1 MFENSTFF
9 SLILIFYIRRMKKL
23 FFLFLCISL
32 VFGGCYYVYSK
43 INWSGLFGVKKITE
57 NVDEQLGDVFW
68 KSYSAE
74 MVEVKDEKLVL
85 PILQMVNQLCSS
97 NGIKSSTIKVHVVNN
112 KEINAFA
119 MPGRHLVVHTGLI
132 DFADHQE
139 EIAGVVAHE
148 IAHIESGH
156 VVKKLGKEIGLS
168 VILNL
173 TLGDIGGEVV
183 RNALSTIT
191 STAYDRSLEKDAD
204 LKAVDYMLKAK
215 MDPSMLSSFL
225 AKLAEQSK
233 TPEVLQWVNTHPDS
247 KERVRYINERI
258 SSVKGGVSN

>member
-1 MFENSTFF
+1 
-9 SLILIFYIRRMKKL
+9 MKKL
-23 FFLFLCISL
+23 FFLLLFI
-32 VFGGCYYVYSK
+32 VIAFGGCYYVYSK

-57 NVDEQLGDVFW
+57 NLDEQLGDVFW

-74 MVEVKDEKLVL
+74 MVEVKDTKIVE
-85 PILQMVNQLCSS
+85 PIQQMVSNMCSD
-97 NGIKSSTIKVHVVNN
+97 NNIAPSSINVHVVEN

-132 DFADHQE
+132 EFADTQE
-139 EIAGVVAHE
+139 EIAGVIAHE

-168 VILNL
+168 ILMNL

-191 STAYDRSLEKDAD
+191 STAYDRSLEKEAD
-204 LKAVDYMLKAK
+204 LKAVDYMVSAK
-215 MDPSMLSSFL
+215 MNPTFLASFL
-225 AKLAEQSK
+225 EKLDKQAQ
-233 TPEVLQWVNTHPDS
+233 TPEVLQWVSTHPDS
-247 KERVRYINERI
+247 KERVRYIKEKIASINA
-258 SSVKGGVSN
+258 KP

>member
-1 MFENSTFF
+1 M
-9 SLILIFYIRRMKKL
+9 L
-23 FFLFLCISL
+23 F
-32 VFGGCYYVYSK
+32 FGGCYYVYSK

-57 NVDEQLGDVFW
+57 NVDKQLGDVFW

-74 MVEVKDEKLVL
+74 MVEVKDRKIVE
-85 PILQMVNQLCSS
+85 PIQQMVREICSD
-97 NGIKSSTIKVHVVNN
+97 NNIIPSSINVHVVEN

-132 DFADHQE
+132 EFADHE
-139 EIAGVVAHE
+139 DEIAGVIAHE

-191 STAYDRSLEKDAD
+191 STAYDRSLEKEAD
-204 LKAVDYMLKAK
+204 LKAVDYLFAAK
-215 MDPSMLSSFL
+215 MNPTYLASFL
-225 AKLAEQSK
+225 EKLDKQSQS
-233 TPEVLQWVNTHPDS
+233 PEVLPWVSTHPDS
-247 KERVRYINERI
+247 KERVRYINEK
-258 SSVKGGVSN
+258 VKSLSLKP

>member
-1 MFENSTFF
+1 
-9 SLILIFYIRRMKKL
+9 MKKL
-23 FFLFLCISL
+23 FFLLLFI
-32 VFGGCYYVYSK
+32 VIAFGGCYYVYSK

-74 MVEVKDEKLVL
+74 MVEVKNSKIVD
-85 PILQMVNQLCSS
+85 PIQQMVREICSD
-97 NGIKSSTIKVHVVNN
+97 NNIIPSSINVHVVEN

-132 DFADHQE
+132 DFADHE
-139 EIAGVVAHE
+139 DEIAGVIAHE

-168 VILNL
+168 ILMNL

-191 STAYDRSLEKDAD
+191 STAYDRSLEKEAD
-204 LKAVDYMLKAK
+204 LKAVDYMVAAK
-215 MDPSMLSSFL
+215 MNPTYLASFL
-225 AKLAEQSK
+225 EKLDKQSQ
-233 TPEVLQWVNTHPDS
+233 TPEVLQWVSTHPDS
-247 KERVRYINERI
+247 KVRVSYIKEKI
-258 SSVKGGVSN
+258 KSIK

>member
-1 MFENSTFF
+1 
-9 SLILIFYIRRMKKL
+9 MKKL
-23 FFLFLCISL
+23 IVLLLFI
-32 VFGGCYYVYSK
+32 VFAFGGCIYVISLF
-43 INWSGLFGVKKITE
+43 NWKKTFGIEKVTTDLDQK
-57 NVDEQLGDVFW
+57 LGDVFW

-74 MVEVKDEKLVL
+74 MVEVKDRKVVL
-85 PILQMVNQLCSS
+85 PILKMVDQLCSE
-97 NGIKSSTIKVHVVNN
+97 NGIKSSTINIHVVENS
-112 KEINAFA
+112 EINAFA

-132 DFADHQE
+132 DFVDHQE
-139 EIAGVVAHE
+139 EITGVIAHE

-191 STAYDRSLEKDAD
+191 STAYDRSLEKEAD

-215 MDPSMLSSFL
+215 VNPTYLASFL
-225 AKLAEQSK
+225 EKLDKQSQ
-233 TPEVLQWVNTHPDS
+233 TPEVLQWVSTHPDS
-247 KERVRYINERI
+247 KERVRYINEKI
-258 SSVKGGVSN
+258 SLYEKSTSN

>member
-1 MFENSTFF
+1 
-9 SLILIFYIRRMKKL
+9 MKKL
-23 FFLFLCISL
+23 FFLLLFVVIA
-32 VFGGCYYVYSK
+32 FGGCYYVYSK

-57 NVDEQLGDVFW
+57 NLDEQLGDVFW

-74 MVEVKDEKLVL
+74 MVEVKDVKIVEPVQ
-85 PILQMVNQLCSS
+85 QMVRNICSD
-97 NGIKSSTIKVHVVNN
+97 NNIAPSSIKVHVVNN

-119 MPGRHLVVHTGLI
+119 MPGRHLVVQTGLI

-139 EIAGVVAHE
+139 EIAGVIAHE

-168 VILNL
+168 VLMNL

-191 STAYDRSLEKDAD
+191 STAYDRSLEKEAD
-204 LKAVDYMLKAK
+204 LKAVDYMIAAK
-215 MDPSMLSSFL
+215 MNPTYLASFL
-225 AKLAEQSK
+225 EKLDKQSQ
-233 TPEVLQWVNTHPDS
+233 TPEVLQWVSTHPDS
-247 KERVRYINERI
+247 KERVRYINEKVK
-258 SSVKGGVSN
+258 SSSSKQGE

>member
-1 MFENSTFF
+1 
-9 SLILIFYIRRMKKL
+9 MKKL
-23 FFLFLCISL
+23 FFLSL
-32 VFGGCYYVYSK
+32 FIVLAFGGCYYVYSK

-74 MVEVKDEKLVL
+74 MVEVKDMKIVE
-85 PILQMVNQLCSS
+85 PIQQMVRDLCYENNIAASS
-97 NGIKSSTIKVHVVNN
+97 INVHVVENN
-112 KEINAFA
+112 EINAFA

-139 EIAGVVAHE
+139 EIAGVIAHE

-168 VILNL
+168 ILMNL

-191 STAYDRSLEKDAD
+191 STAYDRSLEKEAD
-204 LKAVDYMLKAK
+204 LKAVDYMIAAK
-215 MDPSMLSSFL
+215 MNPTYLASFL
-225 AKLAEQSK
+225 EKLDKQAQ
-233 TPEVLQWVNTHPDS
+233 TPQVLQWVSTHPDS
-247 KERVRYINERI
+247 KERVRYINEK
-258 SSVKGGVSN
+258 VKSIRSKQVE

>member
-1 MFENSTFF
+1 
-9 SLILIFYIRRMKKL
+9 MKKL
-23 FFLFLCISL
+23 FVLFLFVVLAFAGCIYVISL
-32 VFGGCYYVYSK
+32 FDWKKTLGIEKVTADFDQK
-43 INWSGLFGVKKITE
+43 I
-57 NVDEQLGDVFW
+57 GDVFW

-74 MVEVKDEKLVL
+74 MVEVKDEKVVL

-97 NGIKSSTIKVHVVNN
+97 NGIKSSTINVHVVNN

-139 EIAGVVAHE
+139 EIAGVIAHE

-168 VILNL
+168 ILMNL

-183 RNALSTIT
+183 RNALSTLT
-191 STAYDRSLEKDAD
+191 STAYDRSLEKEAD

-215 MDPSMLSSFL
+215 MDPAYLATFL
-225 AKLAEQSK
+225 KKLDKESQ
-233 TPEVLQWVNTHPDS
+233 TPEVLQWVSTHPDS

>member
-1 MFENSTFF
+1 
-9 SLILIFYIRRMKKL
+9 MKKL
-23 FFLFLCISL
+23 FFLLLFI
-32 VFGGCYYVYSK
+32 VIAFGGCYYVYSK

-74 MVEVKDEKLVL
+74 MVEVKNSKIVD
-85 PILQMVNQLCSS
+85 PIQQMVRHLCSE
-97 NGIKSSTIKVHVVNN
+97 NNIASSSINVHVVEN

-132 DFADHQE
+132 DFADHE
-139 EIAGVVAHE
+139 DEIAGVIAHE

-168 VILNL
+168 ILMNL

-191 STAYDRSLEKDAD
+191 STAYDRSLEKEAD
-204 LKAVDYMLKAK
+204 LKAVDYMVAAK
-215 MDPSMLSSFL
+215 MNPIYLASFL
-225 AKLAEQSK
+225 EKLDKQAQ
-233 TPEVLQWVNTHPDS
+233 TPEVLQWVSTHPDS
-247 KERVRYINERI
+247 KVRVAYIKEKI
-258 SSVKGGVSN
+258 KSIK

>member
-1 MFENSTFF
+1 
-9 SLILIFYIRRMKKL
+9 MKKL
-23 FFLFLCISL
+23 FILLLFI
-32 VFGGCYYVYSK
+32 VIAFGGCYFVYSK
-43 INWSGLFGVKKITE
+43 INWNGLFGVKKITE
-57 NVDEQLGDVFW
+57 NIDEQLGDVFW
-68 KSYSAE
+68 KSYSAK
-74 MVEVKDEKLVL
+74 MVEVKDKKVVL
-85 PILQMVNQLCSS
+85 PILQMVNQLCSA

-139 EIAGVVAHE
+139 EIAGVIAHE

-173 TLGDIGGEVV
+173 TVGDIGGEVV

>member
-1 MFENSTFF
+1 
-9 SLILIFYIRRMKKL
+9 MKKL
-23 FFLFLCISL
+23 FILLLFI
-32 VFGGCYYVYSK
+32 VIAFGGCYFVYSK

-57 NVDEQLGDVFW
+57 RVDEQLGDVFW

-74 MVEVKDEKLVL
+74 MVEVKDRKVVL
-85 PILQMVNQLCSS
+85 PILQMVDQLCSA
-97 NGIKSSTIKVHVVNN
+97 NGIKSSTIKIHVVENS
-112 KEINAFA
+112 EINAFA

-132 DFADHQE
+132 DFVDHQE
-139 EIAGVVAHE
+139 EINGVIAHE

-191 STAYDRSLEKDAD
+191 STAYDRSLEKAAD
-204 LKAVDYMLKAK
+204 LKAVDYMLAAK
-215 MDPSMLSSFL
+215 MNPTYLASFL
-225 AKLAEQSK
+225 EKLDKQSQ
-233 TPEVLQWVNTHPDS
+233 TPEVLQWVSTHPDS
-247 KERVRYINERI
+247 KERVRYINEKVK
-258 SSVKGGVSN
+258 SSRSKQGE

>member
-1 MFENSTFF
+1 MRN
-9 SLILIFYIRRMKKL
+9 L
-23 FFLFLCISL
+23 FFLLLF
-32 VFGGCYYVYSK
+32 VVVAFGGCYFIYKKV
-43 INWSGLFGVKKITE
+43 NWTSLFGVEKITD

-74 MVEVKDEKLVL
+74 MVEVNDPRVVD
-85 PILQMVNQLCSS
+85 PILQMVNRLCAD
-97 NGIKSSTIKVHVVNN
+97 NAINPSTIKVHVVKN

-132 DFADHQE
+132 DFADQKE

-168 VILNL
+168 ILMNL

-183 RNALSTIT
+183 RNALSTLT
-191 STAYDRSLEKDAD
+191 STAYDRSLEKEAD
-204 LKAVDYMLKAK
+204 LKAVDYMVAAK
-215 MDPSMLSSFL
+215 MNPSYLASFL
-225 AKLAEQSK
+225 EKLDKQSQ
-233 TPEVLQWVNTHPDS
+233 TPEVLQWVSTHPDS
-247 KERVRYINERI
+247 KERVRYINEKI
-258 SSVKGGVSN
+258 ASINAKP

>member
-1 MFENSTFF
+1 
-9 SLILIFYIRRMKKL
+9 MKKL
-23 FFLFLCISL
+23 FVLFLFVVLAFAGCIYVISL
-32 VFGGCYYVYSK
+32 FDWKKTLGIEKVTADFDQK
-43 INWSGLFGVKKITE
+43 I
-57 NVDEQLGDVFW
+57 GDVFW
-68 KSYSAE
+68 KSYSADI
-74 MVEVKDEKLVL
+74 VEANDEKVVL
-85 PILQMVNQLCSS
+85 PILQMVNRLCSS

-139 EIAGVVAHE
+139 EIAGVIAHE
-148 IAHIESGH
+148 VAHIESGH

-168 VILNL
+168 ILMNL

-183 RNALSTIT
+183 RNALSTLT
-191 STAYDRSLEKDAD
+191 STAYDRSLEKEAD

-215 MDPSMLSSFL
+215 MDPAYLATFL
-225 AKLAEQSK
+225 KKLDKESQ
-233 TPEVLQWVNTHPDS
+233 TPEVLQWVSTHPDS

>member
-1 MFENSTFF
+1 
-9 SLILIFYIRRMKKL
+9 MKKL
-23 FFLFLCISL
+23 IVLLLFIVLA
-32 VFGGCYYVYSK
+32 FGGCYYVYSK

-57 NVDEQLGDVFW
+57 NLDEQLGDVFW

-74 MVEVKDEKLVL
+74 MVEVKDVKIVEPVQ
-85 PILQMVNQLCSS
+85 QMVRNICSD
-97 NGIKSSTIKVHVVNN
+97 NNIAPSSINVHVVEN

-139 EIAGVVAHE
+139 EIAGVIAHE

-168 VILNL
+168 ILMNL

-191 STAYDRSLEKDAD
+191 STAYDRSLEKEAD
-204 LKAVDYMLKAK
+204 LKAVDYMIAAK
-215 MDPSMLSSFL
+215 MNPTYLASFL
-225 AKLAEQSK
+225 EKLDKQSQ
-233 TPEVLQWVNTHPDS
+233 TPEVLQWVSTHPDS
-247 KERVRYINERI
+247 KERVRYINEKVK
-258 SSVKGGVSN
+258 SSHSKQGE

>member
-1 MFENSTFF
+1 
-9 SLILIFYIRRMKKL
+9 MKKL
-23 FFLFLCISL
+23 IVLLLFIVLA
-32 VFGGCYYVYSK
+32 FGGCYYVYSK

-57 NVDEQLGDVFW
+57 NLDEQLGDVFW

-74 MVEVKDEKLVL
+74 MVEVKDVKIVEPVQ
-85 PILQMVNQLCSS
+85 QMVRNICSD
-97 NGIKSSTIKVHVVNN
+97 NNIAPSSINVHVVEN

-132 DFADHQE
+132 DFADHKD
-139 EIAGVVAHE
+139 EIAGVIAHE

-168 VILNL
+168 ILMNL

-191 STAYDRSLEKDAD
+191 STAYDRSLEKEAD
-204 LKAVDYMLKAK
+204 LKAVDYMIAAK
-215 MDPSMLSSFL
+215 MNPTYLASFL
-225 AKLAEQSK
+225 EKLDKQSQ
-233 TPEVLQWVNTHPDS
+233 TPEVLQWVSTHPDS
-247 KERVRYINERI
+247 KERVRYINEKVK
-258 SSVKGGVSN
+258 SSRSKQGE

>member
-1 MFENSTFF
+1 
-9 SLILIFYIRRMKKL
+9 MKKL
-23 FFLFLCISL
+23 FFLLLLI
-32 VFGGCYYVYSK
+32 VIAFGGCYYVYSK

-74 MVEVKDEKLVL
+74 MVEVKDVKIVE
-85 PILQMVNQLCSS
+85 PIQQMVRNICSD
-97 NGIKSSTIKVHVVNN
+97 NKIAPSSINVHVVEN

-139 EIAGVVAHE
+139 EIAGVIAHE

-156 VVKKLGKEIGLS
+156 VVKKLRKEIGLS
-168 VILNL
+168 IVMNL

-191 STAYDRSLEKDAD
+191 STAYDRSLEKEAD
-204 LKAVDYMLKAK
+204 LKAVDYMIAAK
-215 MDPSMLSSFL
+215 MNPTYLASFL
-225 AKLAEQSK
+225 EKLDKQSK
-233 TPEVLQWVNTHPDS
+233 TPEVLKWVSTHPDS
-247 KERVRYINERI
+247 KERVRYINEK
-258 SSVKGGVSN
+258 VKSQNIKVSE

>member
-1 MFENSTFF
+1 
-9 SLILIFYIRRMKKL
+9 MKKL
-23 FFLFLCISL
+23 FFLLLFVVIA
-32 VFGGCYYVYSK
+32 FGGCYYVYSK

-57 NVDEQLGDVFW
+57 NLDEQLGDVFW

-74 MVEVKDEKLVL
+74 MVEVKDTKIVE
-85 PILQMVNQLCSS
+85 PIQQMVSNICSE
-97 NGIKSSTIKVHVVNN
+97 NKIAPSTINVHVVEN

-132 DFADHQE
+132 DFADNQE
-139 EIAGVVAHE
+139 EIAGVIAHE

-168 VILNL
+168 ILMNL

-191 STAYDRSLEKDAD
+191 STAYDRSLEKEAD
-204 LKAVDYMLKAK
+204 LKAVDYMVVAK
-215 MDPSMLSSFL
+215 MNPTYLASFL
-225 AKLAEQSK
+225 EKLDKESQ
-233 TPEVLQWVNTHPDS
+233 TPEVLQWVSTHPDS
-247 KERVRYINERI
+247 KVRVRYINEKI
-258 SSVKGGVSN
+258 ASIHAKP

>member
-1 MFENSTFF
+1 
-9 SLILIFYIRRMKKL
+9 MKKL
-23 FFLFLCISL
+23 FFIFLFISL

-43 INWSGLFGVKKITE
+43 INWNNLFGVKKITE

-68 KSYSAE
+68 KSYSAD
-74 MVEVKDEKLVL
+74 MIEVKDEKVVL
-85 PILQMVNQLCSS
+85 SILQMVNRLCSS

-139 EIAGVVAHE
+139 EIAGVIAHE
-148 IAHIESGH
+148 VAHIESGH

-168 VILNL
+168 ILMNL

-183 RNALSTIT
+183 RNALSTLT
-191 STAYDRSLEKDAD
+191 STAYDRSLEKEAD

-215 MDPSMLSSFL
+215 MDPAYLATFL
-225 AKLAEQSK
+225 KKLDKESQ
-233 TPEVLQWVNTHPDS
+233 TPEVLQWVSTHPDS

-258 SSVKGGVSN
+258 NSVKGGVSN

>member
-1 MFENSTFF
+1 
-9 SLILIFYIRRMKKL
+9 MKKL
-23 FFLFLCISL
+23 FFLVLFLTL

-43 INWSGLFGVKKITE
+43 INWTKILGIEKVTTE
-57 NVDEQLGDVFW
+57 LDQQIGDVFW
-68 KSYSAE
+68 KSYSAD
-74 MVEVKDEKLVL
+74 MVEVKDEKVVM
-85 PILQMVNQLCSS
+85 PILQMVDQLCSA
-97 NGIKSSTIKVHVVNN
+97 NGIKSSSIKVHVVNN

-132 DFADHQE
+132 EFATNQQ

-148 IAHIESGH
+148 IAHLESGH
-156 VVKKLGKEIGLS
+156 VMKKLGKEIGLS

-183 RNALSTIT
+183 RNALTTIT

-204 LKAVDYMLKAK
+204 LKAVDYMLNAK
-215 MDPSMLSSFL
+215 MDPKMLSSFL
-225 AKLAEQSK
+225 GKLGEQSQ

-258 SSVKGGVSN
+258 SAAQGKGVK

>member
-1 MFENSTFF
+1 
-9 SLILIFYIRRMKKL
+9 MKKL
-23 FFLFLCISL
+23 VILLLFTVIA
-32 VFGGCYYVYSK
+32 FGGCYYVYSK
-43 INWSGLFGVKKITE
+43 INWNGLFGVKKITE
-57 NVDEQLGDVFW
+57 NIDEQLGDVFW
-68 KSYSAE
+68 ESYSAE
-74 MVEVKDEKLVL
+74 MEEVKDKKVVL
-85 PILQMVNQLCSS
+85 PILQMVNQLCSL
-97 NGIKSSTIKVHVVNN
+97 NGIKSSTINVHVVNN

-139 EIAGVVAHE
+139 EIAGVIAHE
-148 IAHIESGH
+148 IVHIESGH

-191 STAYDRSLEKDAD
+191 STAYDRSLEKEAD

-215 MDPSMLSSFL
+215 MDPAYLASFL
-225 AKLAEQSK
+225 KKLDKESQ
-233 TPEVLQWVNTHPDS
+233 TPEVLQWMSTHPDS
-247 KERVRYINERI
+247 KERVRYIESKI
-258 SSVKGGVSN
+258 KSAAK

>member
-1 MFENSTFF
+1 
-9 SLILIFYIRRMKKL
+9 MKKI
-23 FFLFLCISL
+23 LFLVIL
-32 VFGGCYYVYSK
+32 LMLFFGGCYYVYYK
-43 INWSGLFGVKKITE
+43 INWSGFFGVKKITE

-74 MVEVKDEKLVL
+74 MLEVKDRKIDE
-85 PILQMVNQLCSS
+85 PIQQMVREICSD
-97 NGIKSSTIKVHVVNN
+97 NNIIPSSINVHVVEN

-139 EIAGVVAHE
+139 EIAGVIAHE

-168 VILNL
+168 ILMNL

-191 STAYDRSLEKDAD
+191 STAYDRSLEKEAD
-204 LKAVDYMLKAK
+204 LKAVDYMVAAK
-215 MDPSMLSSFL
+215 MNPTYLASFL
-225 AKLAEQSK
+225 EKLDKQSQ
-233 TPEVLQWVNTHPDS
+233 TPEVLQWVSTHPDS
-247 KERVRYINERI
+247 KERVRYINEKVK
-258 SSVKGGVSN
+258 SSRSKEKE

>member
-1 MFENSTFF
+1 
-9 SLILIFYIRRMKKL
+9 MKKL
-23 FFLFLCISL
+23 FILLLFTVIA
-32 VFGGCYYVYSK
+32 FGGCYYVYSR
-43 INWSGLFGVKKITE
+43 INWDNLFGVKKITE

-68 KSYSAE
+68 KSYSVD
-74 MVEVKDEKLVL
+74 MVEVKDEKVVL
-85 PILQMVNQLCSS
+85 PILQMVNRLCSS

-132 DFADHQE
+132 DFANHQE
-139 EIAGVVAHE
+139 EIAGVIAHE

-168 VILNL
+168 ILMNL

-183 RNALSTIT
+183 RNALSTLT
-191 STAYDRSLEKDAD
+191 STAYDRSLEKEAD

-215 MDPSMLSSFL
+215 MDPAYLASFL
-225 AKLAEQSK
+225 EKLDKESQ
-233 TPEVLQWVNTHPDS
+233 TPEVLQWVSTHPDS
-247 KERVRYINERI
+247 RERVRYIKRKI
-258 SSVKGGVSN
+258 KSAAK

>member
-1 MFENSTFF
+1 
-9 SLILIFYIRRMKKL
+9 MKKL
-23 FFLFLCISL
+23 FFLLLFI
-32 VFGGCYYVYSK
+32 VIAFGGCYYVYSK

-57 NVDEQLGDVFW
+57 NLDEQLGDVFW

-74 MVEVKDEKLVL
+74 MVEVKDRKIVE
-85 PILQMVNQLCSS
+85 PIQQMVTNICSD
-97 NGIKSSTIKVHVVNN
+97 NNIASSSINVHVVEN

-139 EIAGVVAHE
+139 EIAGVIAHE

-168 VILNL
+168 ILMNL

-191 STAYDRSLEKDAD
+191 STAYDRSLEKEAD
-204 LKAVDYMLKAK
+204 LKAVDYMVAAK
-215 MDPSMLSSFL
+215 MNPTYLASFL
-225 AKLAEQSK
+225 EKLDQQAQ
-233 TPEVLQWVNTHPDS
+233 TPEVLQWVSTHPDS
-247 KERVRYINERI
+247 KERVRYIEEKI
-258 SSVKGGVSN
+258 SLYRKSVSK